1 MKLLEQTE
9 IKLEWFDLNKLHPH
23 PYPQH
28 KRSKG
33 LHLTDI
39 LRKIAIRNNM
49 LTEEDRT
56 DEAPLRVFLGMCWE
70 AGCVRLY
77 PDMKWQPGEVSRD
90 GVAGSPDGE
99 STLTLASGHDQ
110 AGGGD
115 IYRELAVEEFKYTA
129 KSIRKKGGKP
139 DELKDIGGE
148 WLWMMQVKGYLAM
161 HPSRPT
167 LARLHVCWAR
177 GNYQWPMEE
186 RYVRYL
192 IRFTQEEIEG
202 CWAMVKKN
210 RYK

>member
-33 LHLTDI
+33 LHLTDV
-39 LRKIAIRNNM
+39 LRKIAIKNGI

-56 DEAPLRVFLGMCWE
+56 DEAPLRVFLGMAWE
-70 AGCVRLY
+70 QMCVRLY
-77 PDMKWQPGEVSRD
+77 PEMRWQPGEVSRD
-90 GVAGSPDGE
+90 GVAGSPDGYSPLTIN
-99 STLTLASGHDQ
+99 STSPHIPQT
-110 AGGGD
+110 
-115 IYRELAVEEFKYTA
+115 REDCIDEFKYTA
-129 KSIRKKGGKP
+129 KSIRKKGGQP

-148 WLWMMQVKGYLAM
+148 WLWMMQIKGYLAA
-161 HPSRPT
+161 HPAHPT

-177 GNYQWPMEE
+177 GNYTYPYMTE

-192 IRFTQEEIEG
+192 IRFTTEEIEG
-202 CWAMVKKN
+202 CWEMVKKN